1 MLNFVLG
8 FFREY
13 WPVVVAC
20 AFARFGVP
28 VLVDW
33 LFRHF
38 DKEGPEDGAERRSG
52 VE

>member
-13 WPVVVAC
+13 WPVVVTC

-28 VLVDW
+28 PLVDW
-33 LFRHF
+33 LFRTF
-38 DKEGPEDGAERRSG
+38 DREEPPGGADHRPG

>member
-1 MLNFVLG
+1 MVNFVLG

-20 AFARFGVP
+20 AFARFGV
-28 VLVDW
+28 VDW
-33 LFRHF
+33 LFRNF
-38 DKEGPEDGAERRSG
+38 VKEAEGRSG

>member
-1 MLNFVLG
+1 MVTFVLG

-28 VLVDW
+28 VVVDW
-33 LFRHF
+33 LFRNF
-38 DKEGPEDGAERRSG
+38 VKEAEGRSG

>member
-33 LFRHF
+33 LFRYL
-38 DKEGPEDGAERRSG
+38 DKEASHGRTEHRSG

>member
-1 MLNFVLG
+1 MMNFVLG

-28 VLVDW
+28 VVVDW
-33 LFRHF
+33 LFRNF
-38 DKEGPEDGAERRSG
+38 AKEAPQGGTERRSG
-52 VE
+52 VD